1 MARAMNHVQR
11 VATVGASSERRCQ
24 RVRGLRW
31 RKGLVDAGFGECGV
45 EVGVAMDTDFIL
57 GRVRMG
63 VEWHALRIAFAA
75 VVRQF

>member
-1 MARAMNHVQR
+1 M
-11 VATVGASSERRCQ
+11 
-24 RVRGLRW
+24 RGLRW
-31 RKGLVDAGFGECGV
+31 REGLVDAEFGECGV
-45 EVGVAMDTDFIL
+45 EVGVAVATDFIL